1 MANITFTTHLPADT
15 RLPALQRQ
23 LGAAAGF
30 ILMAIV
36 AGSIGVAGAI
46 ATFGF

>member
-1 MANITFTTHLPADT
+1 VLHDVRVS
-15 RLPALQRQ
+15 RLSRQ
-23 LGAAAGF
+23 VGAAAGF
-30 ILMAIV
+30 VLMAIV